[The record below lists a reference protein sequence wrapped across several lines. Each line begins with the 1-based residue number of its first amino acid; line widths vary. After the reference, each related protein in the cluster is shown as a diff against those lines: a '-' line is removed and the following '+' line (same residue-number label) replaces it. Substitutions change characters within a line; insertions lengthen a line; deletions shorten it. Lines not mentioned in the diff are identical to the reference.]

1 MRVCNKIKQKR
12 ILLLFLLFVLLVQ
25 TASALESTYYS
36 GKTYY
41 DLLWDDGYLRGKI
54 EFAVYDN
61 RSEYEGRTGL
71 TAPGS
76 GSYVYA
82 YQIWN
87 DQLNSDEAITY
98 FAILGLDPANI
109 SGFGYDEDIT
119 GGIEPSVAH
128 FVDDDGVWE
137 WSDDGGA
144 GGFIQLGDHSWLLV
158 FSSEADWVV
167 GDYEIR
173 GIENDPFPKPD
184 IPEPA
189 TVALLGAGGVLLL
202 RRRRKTNL

>member
-1 MRVCNKIKQKR
+1 MRVCIKR
-12 ILLLFLLFVLLVQ
+12 ILLLFPLAVLLVQ
-25 TASALESTYYS
+25 TASANLVSNYYS
-36 GKTYY
+36 GSTHYNVP
-41 DLLWDDGYLRGKI
+41 WDEGYLRGKI

-61 RSEYEGRTGL
+61 RNEYEGRTGL

-87 DQLNSDEAITY
+87 DQLNSDEAVAY
-98 FAILGLDPANI
+98 FAILGLDASNI

-119 GGIEPSVAH
+119 GGVEPSTAQ

-137 WSDDGGA
+137 WSDDEGGY
-144 GGFIQLGDHSWLLV
+144 GFIQLGDHSWLLV
-158 FSSEADWVV
+158 FSSDTDWVE

-173 GIENDPFPKPD
+173 GIEDDPFPKPD
-184 IPEPA
+184 VPEPA
-189 TVALLGAGGVLLL
+189 TAALLGAGGYFLL
-202 RRRRKTNL
+202 RRKRRN